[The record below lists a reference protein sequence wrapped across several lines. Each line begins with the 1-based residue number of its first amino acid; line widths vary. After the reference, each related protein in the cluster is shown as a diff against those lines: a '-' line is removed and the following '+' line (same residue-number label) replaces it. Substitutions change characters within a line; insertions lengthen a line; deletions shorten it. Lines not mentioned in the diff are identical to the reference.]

1 MAKRSAKRRRRK
13 NILPAVILAAILAIA
28 VYLLL
33 DNYVFVVRDIEV
45 IGAQTMGAEDVIRL
59 AQLPIGKP
67 LRQVREEKVR
77 RALESTGRVA
87 LESLQTKLPNRV
99 LLTVRE
105 RRQAALVQNAG
116 QVLALDSDG
125 VVIAQYQSVPEE
137 SSVYVT
143 GLNVRHFALGSQI
156 GGDSQAVEDM
166 VAVLRALQAVDAE
179 ALVSELNVADSQQLY
194 FYSRTGIQV
203 MLGSND
209 NMERKLQWMKSA
221 LLDLEGR
228 GETRGRLDVSSGNK
242 ADFLPR

>member
-13 NILPAVILAAILAIA
+13 NFLPAVILVAILAIA

-77 RALESTGRVA
+77 RALESTGKLA
-87 LESLQTKLPNRV
+87 LESIQTKPPNRV

-242 ADFLPR
+242 ADFLLR